1 MNLTTALDNS
11 DGYWNDTAPTS
22 VLVNLGN
29 TDSTNPN
36 GAGIAYCFTA
46 KKGYSKFGGYTGN
59 GQTDGSFIYTGFS
72 PSFILVKRTEQIN
85 ERMKTEL
92 LGKLEE
98 FATYT
103 DELEEVF
110 ENSEQIEVS
119 KFYERLPKPWA
130 IAVKELL
137 ADEVY
142 IREVEKQ
149 EEEIP
154 TSKSEEKKDA

>member
-1 MNLTTALDNS
+1 MEFKKTGAQQTTVTRDVK
-11 DGYWNDTAPTS
+11 DI
-22 VLVNLGN
+22 VE
-29 TDSTNPN
+29 
-36 GAGIAYCFTA
+36 
-46 KKGYSKFGGYTGN
+46 KTGN
-59 GQTDGSFIYTGFS
+59 VYQSLA
-72 PSFILVKRTEQIN
+72 ILVKRTEQIN

-92 LGKLEE
+92 LAKLEE

-142 IREVEKQ
+142 VRDIEKEEVSV
-149 EEEIP
+149 
-154 TSKSEEKKDA
+154 SKSEEEKNA

>member
-1 MNLTTALDNS
+1 MEFKKTGAQQTTVTREVEDIV
-11 DGYWNDTAPTS
+11 D
-22 VLVNLGN
+22 
-29 TDSTNPN
+29 
-36 GAGIAYCFTA
+36 
-46 KKGYSKFGGYTGN
+46 KTGN
-59 GQTDGSFIYTGFS
+59 VYQSLA
-72 PSFILVKRTEQIN
+72 ILVKRTEQIS

-92 LGKLEE
+92 LAKLEE
-98 FATYT
+98 FATHT

-154 TSKSEEKKDA
+154 TSKLEEEKDA

>member
-1 MNLTTALDNS
+1 MEFKKTGAEQTTVTRDVK
-11 DGYWNDTAPTS
+11 DI
-22 VLVNLGN
+22 VE
-29 TDSTNPN
+29 
-36 GAGIAYCFTA
+36 
-46 KKGYSKFGGYTGN
+46 KTGN
-59 GQTDGSFIYTGFS
+59 VYQSLA
-72 PSFILVKRTEQIN
+72 ILVKRTEQIN

-92 LGKLEE
+92 LAKLEE

-142 IREVEKQ
+142 VRDIEKEEVSV
-149 EEEIP
+149 
-154 TSKSEEKKDA
+154 SKSEEEKNA

>member
-1 MNLTTALDNS
+1 MEFKKTGAEQTTVTRDVQNIV
-11 DGYWNDTAPTS
+11 D
-22 VLVNLGN
+22 
-29 TDSTNPN
+29 
-36 GAGIAYCFTA
+36 
-46 KKGYSKFGGYTGN
+46 KTGN
-59 GQTDGSFIYTGFS
+59 VYQSLA
-72 PSFILVKRTEQIN
+72 ILIKRTEQIN

-92 LGKLEE
+92 LAKLDE
-98 FATYT
+98 FATHT

-137 ADEVY
+137 EDAVY

-149 EEEIP
+149 EEEI
-154 TSKSEEKKDA
+154 SKTKTEEEKDA

>member
-1 MNLTTALDNS
+1 MEFKKTGAQQTTVTRDVK
-11 DGYWNDTAPTS
+11 DI
-22 VLVNLGN
+22 V
-29 TDSTNPN
+29 
-36 GAGIAYCFTA
+36 
-46 KKGYSKFGGYTGN
+46 KKTGN
-59 GQTDGSFIYTGFS
+59 IYQS
-72 PSFILVKRTEQIN
+72 LAILVKRAEQIN
-85 ERMKTEL
+85 EKMKTEL
-92 LGKLEE
+92 LAKLEE
-98 FATYT
+98 FATHT

-154 TSKSEEKKDA
+154 TSKSQEEKDA

>member
-1 MNLTTALDNS
+1 MEFKKTGAEQTTVTRDVK
-11 DGYWNDTAPTS
+11 DI
-22 VLVNLGN
+22 VE
-29 TDSTNPN
+29 
-36 GAGIAYCFTA
+36 
-46 KKGYSKFGGYTGN
+46 KTGN
-59 GQTDGSFIYTGFS
+59 VYQSLA
-72 PSFILVKRTEQIN
+72 ILVKRTEQIN

-92 LGKLEE
+92 LAKLEE

-119 KFYERLPKPWA
+119 KFYEGLPKPWA

-137 ADEVY
+137 EDQVY

-154 TSKSEEKKDA
+154 TSKSEEEKDA

>member
-1 MNLTTALDNS
+1 MEFKKTGAEQTTVTRDVK
-11 DGYWNDTAPTS
+11 DI
-22 VLVNLGN
+22 VE
-29 TDSTNPN
+29 
-36 GAGIAYCFTA
+36 
-46 KKGYSKFGGYTGN
+46 KTGN
-59 GQTDGSFIYTGFS
+59 MYKSLA
-72 PSFILVKRTEQIN
+72 ILAKRSEQIN

-92 LGKLEE
+92 LAKLNE
-98 FATYT
+98 FATHS

-142 IREVEKQ
+142 VREVEK
-149 EEEIP
+149 EEDEVP
-154 TSKSEEKKDA
+154 VASKSSEEKDA